1 MKKISILLIC
11 IVFLQTT
18 IACAQGDPLIEKV
31 AQKLASVNDYVA
43 EGIMKTDVSFIK
55 ASLGKV
61 KVYFKKPNL
70 LKVRKEGGIS
80 LLPKGGVSLT
90 LNTLLNTKQY
100 TAIQAGNQ
108 VLNGKSLR
116 VIKLIPNDD
125 RLDWVIS
132 TLWIDPVDALVY
144 KTATTTKESGSYEIS
159 MEYGAYAQYGLA
171 SKIIFSFNTK
181 DYKKITESW
190 IFISQ
195 SEAREFCVQPMREQR
210 NCVYSKARDQ
220 ANSAKIQKCPLWI
233 SRSSDRDCRYPAQK
247 FPAQC

>member
-1 MKKISILLIC
+1 MKKISILLIS
-11 IVFLQTT
+11 IVFLQATKA
-18 IACAQGDPLIEKV
+18 IAQGDPLIEKV
-31 AQKLASVNDYVA
+31 AQKLATVNDYVA

-100 TAIQAGNQ
+100 TAIQAGTQ

-132 TLWIDPVDALVY
+132 TLWIDPIDALVY

-171 SKIIFSFNTK
+171 SKIVFSFNTK
-181 DYKKITESW
+181 DYKLPNGITLEFGDDEPVSKQQLLKNKKGSIEIRYIRYTINKGIPPH
-190 IFISQ
+190 IF
-195 SEAREFCVQPMREQR
+195 
-210 NCVYSKARDQ
+210 
-220 ANSAKIQKCPLWI
+220 
-233 SRSSDRDCRYPAQK
+233 
-247 FPAQC
+247 

>member
-1 MKKISILLIC
+1 MKKICILLFS
-11 IVFLQTT
+11 IVCFQTT
-18 IACAQGDPLIEKV
+18 KAHAQGDPLIEKV
-31 AQKLASVNDYVA
+31 TQKLATVNDYVA

-100 TAIQAGNQ
+100 TAIQAGTQ

-132 TLWIDPVDALVY
+132 TLWIDPIDALVY

-181 DYKKITESW
+181 DYKLPNGITLEFGDEEPVSKQQLLKNKKGSIEIRYTHYTINKGIPPH
-190 IFISQ
+190 IF
-195 SEAREFCVQPMREQR
+195 
-210 NCVYSKARDQ
+210 
-220 ANSAKIQKCPLWI
+220 
-233 SRSSDRDCRYPAQK
+233 
-247 FPAQC
+247 

>member
-100 TAIQAGNQ
+100 TAIQAGTQ

-132 TLWIDPVDALVY
+132 TLWIDPIDALVY

-171 SKIIFSFNTK
+171 SKIVFSFNTK
-181 DYKKITESW
+181 DYKLPNGITLEFGDEEPVSKQQLLKNKKGSIEIRYTRYTINKGIPPH
-190 IFISQ
+190 IF
-195 SEAREFCVQPMREQR
+195 
-210 NCVYSKARDQ
+210 
-220 ANSAKIQKCPLWI
+220 
-233 SRSSDRDCRYPAQK
+233 
-247 FPAQC
+247 

>member
-1 MKKISILLIC
+1 MKKISILLFC

-18 IACAQGDPLIEKV
+18 NACAQGDPLIEKV

-100 TAIQAGNQ
+100 TAIQAGTQ

-181 DYKKITESW
+181 DYKLPNGITLEFGDEEPVSKQQLLKNKKGSIEIRYTRYTINKGIPPH
-190 IFISQ
+190 IF
-195 SEAREFCVQPMREQR
+195 
-210 NCVYSKARDQ
+210 
-220 ANSAKIQKCPLWI
+220 
-233 SRSSDRDCRYPAQK
+233 
-247 FPAQC
+247 

>member
-1 MKKISILLIC
+1 MKKVSILLIS

-18 IACAQGDPLIEKV
+18 KACAQGDPLIEKV
-31 AQKLASVNDYVA
+31 AQKLATVNDYVA

-100 TAIQAGNQ
+100 TAIQAGTQ

-181 DYKKITESW
+181 DYKLPNGITLEFGDDKPVSKQQLLKNKKGSIEIRYIRYTINKGIPPH
-190 IFISQ
+190 IF
-195 SEAREFCVQPMREQR
+195 
-210 NCVYSKARDQ
+210 
-220 ANSAKIQKCPLWI
+220 
-233 SRSSDRDCRYPAQK
+233 
-247 FPAQC
+247 

>member
-1 MKKISILLIC
+1 MKKISILLLSI
-11 IVFLQTT
+11 IFLQTT

-100 TAIQAGNQ
+100 TAIQAGTQ

-181 DYKKITESW
+181 DYKLPNGITLEFGDEEPVSKQQLLKNKKGSIEIRYTRYTINKGIPPH
-190 IFISQ
+190 IF
-195 SEAREFCVQPMREQR
+195 
-210 NCVYSKARDQ
+210 
-220 ANSAKIQKCPLWI
+220 
-233 SRSSDRDCRYPAQK
+233 
-247 FPAQC
+247 

>member
-31 AQKLASVNDYVA
+31 AQKLATVNDYIA

-100 TAIQAGNQ
+100 TAIQAGTQ

-181 DYKKITESW
+181 DYKLPNGITLEFGDEEPVSKQQLLKNKKGSIEIRYTRYTINKGIPPH
-190 IFISQ
+190 IF
-195 SEAREFCVQPMREQR
+195 
-210 NCVYSKARDQ
+210 
-220 ANSAKIQKCPLWI
+220 
-233 SRSSDRDCRYPAQK
+233 
-247 FPAQC
+247 

>member
-1 MKKISILLIC
+1 MKKISILLIS

-18 IACAQGDPLIEKV
+18 KACAQGDPLIEKV
-31 AQKLASVNDYVA
+31 AQKLATVNDYVA

-100 TAIQAGNQ
+100 TAIQAGTQ
-108 VLNGKSLR
+108 VVNGKSLR

-181 DYKKITESW
+181 DYKLPNGITLEFGDDEPVSKQQLLKNKKGSIEIRYIRYTINKGIPPH
-190 IFISQ
+190 IF
-195 SEAREFCVQPMREQR
+195 
-210 NCVYSKARDQ
+210 
-220 ANSAKIQKCPLWI
+220 
-233 SRSSDRDCRYPAQK
+233 
-247 FPAQC
+247 

>member
-1 MKKISILLIC
+1 MKKISILLFC

-18 IACAQGDPLIEKV
+18 RACAQGDPLIEKV
-31 AQKLASVNDYVA
+31 AQKLATVNDYVA

-100 TAIQAGNQ
+100 TAIQAGTQ

-181 DYKKITESW
+181 DYKLPNGITLEFGDEEPVSKQQLLKNKKGSIEIRYTHYTINKGIPPH
-190 IFISQ
+190 IF
-195 SEAREFCVQPMREQR
+195 
-210 NCVYSKARDQ
+210 
-220 ANSAKIQKCPLWI
+220 
-233 SRSSDRDCRYPAQK
+233 
-247 FPAQC
+247 

>member
-1 MKKISILLIC
+1 MKKICILLFC

-18 IACAQGDPLIEKV
+18 KANAQGDPLIEKV
-31 AQKLASVNDYVA
+31 AQKLATVNDYIA

-100 TAIQAGNQ
+100 TAIQAGTQ

-181 DYKKITESW
+181 DYKLPNGITLEFGNEEPVSKQQLLKNKKGSIEIRYIRYTINKGIPPH
-190 IFISQ
+190 IF
-195 SEAREFCVQPMREQR
+195 
-210 NCVYSKARDQ
+210 
-220 ANSAKIQKCPLWI
+220 
-233 SRSSDRDCRYPAQK
+233 
-247 FPAQC
+247 

>member
-80 LLPKGGVSLT
+80 LLPKGGVSLSI
-90 LNTLLNTKQY
+90 NTLLNTKQY

-116 VIKLIPNDD
+116 VIKLIPNDE
-125 RLDWVIS
+125 RLDWVIA
-132 TLWIDPVDALVY
+132 TLWIDPVEALVY
-144 KTATTTKESGSYEIS
+144 KTATTTKENGSYEIS

-171 SKIIFSFNTK
+171 SKIIFSFHTK
-181 DYKKITESW
+181 DYKLPNGITLEFGDDEPVSKQQLLKNKKGSIEIRYTYYSINKGIPSH
-190 IFISQ
+190 IF
-195 SEAREFCVQPMREQR
+195 
-210 NCVYSKARDQ
+210 
-220 ANSAKIQKCPLWI
+220 
-233 SRSSDRDCRYPAQK
+233 
-247 FPAQC
+247 

>member
-100 TAIQAGNQ
+100 TAIQAGTQ

-144 KTATTTKESGSYEIS
+144 KTATTTNESGSYEIS

-181 DYKKITESW
+181 DYKLPNGITLEFGDEEPVSKQQLLKNKKGSIEIRYTRYTINKGIPPH
-190 IFISQ
+190 IF
-195 SEAREFCVQPMREQR
+195 
-210 NCVYSKARDQ
+210 
-220 ANSAKIQKCPLWI
+220 
-233 SRSSDRDCRYPAQK
+233 
-247 FPAQC
+247 

>member
-1 MKKISILLIC
+1 MKKISILLFC

-31 AQKLASVNDYVA
+31 AQKLATVNDYVA

-100 TAIQAGNQ
+100 TAIQAGTQ

-181 DYKKITESW
+181 DYKLPNGITLEFGDEEPVSKQQLLKNKKGSIEIRYTRYTINKGIPPH
-190 IFISQ
+190 IF
-195 SEAREFCVQPMREQR
+195 
-210 NCVYSKARDQ
+210 
-220 ANSAKIQKCPLWI
+220 
-233 SRSSDRDCRYPAQK
+233 
-247 FPAQC
+247 

>member
-18 IACAQGDPLIEKV
+18 IACAQGDTLIEKV

-181 DYKKITESW
+181 DYKLPNGITLEFGDEEPVSKQQLLKNKKGSIEIRYTRYTINKGIPPH
-190 IFISQ
+190 IF
-195 SEAREFCVQPMREQR
+195 
-210 NCVYSKARDQ
+210 
-220 ANSAKIQKCPLWI
+220 
-233 SRSSDRDCRYPAQK
+233 
-247 FPAQC
+247 

>member
-1 MKKISILLIC
+1 MKKISILLFC

-18 IACAQGDPLIEKV
+18 KAIAQGDPLIEKV
-31 AQKLASVNDYVA
+31 AQKLATVNDYVA

-100 TAIQAGNQ
+100 TAIQAGTQ

-132 TLWIDPVDALVY
+132 TLWIDPIDALVY

-171 SKIIFSFNTK
+171 SKIVFSFNTK
-181 DYKKITESW
+181 DYKLPNGITLEFGDDEPVSKQQLLKNKKGSIEIRYTHYTINKGIPPH
-190 IFISQ
+190 IF
-195 SEAREFCVQPMREQR
+195 
-210 NCVYSKARDQ
+210 
-220 ANSAKIQKCPLWI
+220 
-233 SRSSDRDCRYPAQK
+233 
-247 FPAQC
+247 

>member
-100 TAIQAGNQ
+100 TAIQAGTQ

-116 VIKLIPNDD
+116 VIKLIPNDE

-181 DYKKITESW
+181 DYKLPNGITLEFGDEEPVSKQQLLKNKKGSIEIRYTRYTINKGIPPH
-190 IFISQ
+190 IF
-195 SEAREFCVQPMREQR
+195 
-210 NCVYSKARDQ
+210 YT
-220 ANSAKIQKCPLWI
+220 L
-233 SRSSDRDCRYPAQK
+233 
-247 FPAQC
+247 